1 MARVNGRAAPV
12 AVVALTAAGAQ
23 QAKRIVKALR
33 GGQLHGRAG
42 RVAKADIVF
51 ADATIHLRA
60 LFRAGTPIV
69 GVCAA
74 GILVR
79 ALAPLIKNKA
89 DEPPVVAVAADGGAV
104 VPILGGHRGANRL
117 AARIAAALHAKPAIT
132 TAGDA
137 MLGIAI
143 DEPPEGWRVVSPAAA
158 KPVAAALLAGKNIAV
173 EVDDGFAAP
182 WIDGLREAVS
192 GRGRVAGTIRVT
204 ASVPKKGRALVIHP
218 PVLALGVGCER
229 GTDAKELIALARRA
243 LKKAGLAP
251 DSVACVVSLDLKSD
265 EPAVHALA
273 ESLGVPARFF
283 FAAEIEEQ
291 APRLAT
297 PSAIVF
303 QAVGVHGVA
312 EGAALAAV
320 GKRGKL
326 IVAKTKSKHA
336 TCAIAVSPVSLDIA
350 HVGRPRGS
358 LRVIGIGPGADEW
371 RTPEAS
377 RAIAEATDLVGYGP
391 YLDLL
396 GEAARGKARHPG
408 TLGAEELRVRQA
420 LDLAAQGHA
429 VALICSGDAGVYG
442 LATLVL
448 ELMEREGRADWNR
461 LDLAIVPGLTALL
474 AAAARA
480 GAPLGHDFCAIS
492 LSDLLTPWATIEAR
506 LRASAAADFVV
517 ALYNPAS
524 ERRRDQL
531 AVARDI
537 LAAVRPP
544 ATPVILAR
552 NLGRAGEEIT
562 ITTLANFDPARVDM
576 LTLVLIGNS
585 STRVAAHGGRA
596 WVHTPRGYADKASPS

>member
-1 MARVNGRAAPV
+1 MARVKGRGAPI
-12 AVVALTAAGAQ
+12 AVIALTAAGAQ
-23 QAKRIVKALR
+23 QAARIVRALS
-33 GGQLHGRAG
+33 GAQFHGRAG

-51 ADATIHLRA
+51 ADTAAHLRA

-69 GVCAA
+69 GICAA

-79 ALAPLIKNKA
+79 ALAPLIKSKG
-89 DEPPVVAVAADGGAV
+89 DEPPVVAVAADGNAV

-117 AARIAAALHAKPAIT
+117 AARIATALRAEPAIT

-137 MLGIAI
+137 ALGIAI
-143 DEPPEGWRVVSPAAA
+143 DEPPEGWRVANPAAA
-158 KPVAAALLAGKNIAV
+158 KPIAAALLAGKNIGV
-173 EVDDGFAAP
+173 EVDDGLAAP
-182 WIDGLREAVS
+182 WIDDLRAAVS
-192 GRGRVAGTIRVT
+192 GRGRAAGTIRIT
-204 ASVPKKGRALVIHP
+204 ASAPKKGRALVIHP
-218 PVLALGVGCER
+218 PVLAIGVGCER
-229 GTDAKELIALARRA
+229 GADPKELIALTRRA

-251 DSVACVVSLDLKSD
+251 EAVACVVSLDLKSD

-273 ESLGVPARFF
+273 EWLGIPARFF

-291 APRLAT
+291 AQRLAT
-297 PSAIVF
+297 PSDIVF

-336 TCAIAVSPVSLDIA
+336 TCAVAVSPAPLDIA

-358 LRVIGIGPGADEW
+358 LHVIGIGPGAADW

-377 RAIAEATDLVGYGP
+377 HAIAEATDLVGYGP

-396 GEAARGKARHPG
+396 GEAAHGKARHPG

-420 LDLAAQGHA
+420 LDLAAQGRA

-442 LATLVL
+442 LATLVI

-492 LSDLLTPWATIEAR
+492 LSDLLTPWATIETR
-506 LRASAAADFVV
+506 LRAAAAADVVV
-517 ALYNPAS
+517 ALY
-524 ERRRDQL
+524 
-531 AVARDI
+531 I
-537 LAAVRPP
+537 LAAARPP
-544 ATPVILAR
+544 TTPVVLAR
-552 NLGRAGEEIT
+552 NLGRAGEEVT
-562 ITTLANFDPARVDM
+562 VTTLANFDPARVDM
-576 LTLVLIGNS
+576 LTLVLVGS
-585 STRVAAHGGRA
+585 SATRIVAHGGRA
-596 WVHTPRGYADKASPS
+596 WVHTPRGYAGKASAP